1 MKAKINDEELNLVS
15 LAKKYSNENRARK
28 LFEQLR
34 WPGGKPVCPHCQN
47 NGDAKTISKLTAKAG
62 SHSSVRKGVY
72 FCGACRKPFSA
83 TVGTVFEDSHVPLSK
98 ILMAI
103 FIICS
108 SKKSVSAMQLKRM
121 LRTTYRTAWFL
132 AHRCRHAMA
141 TDFKTAKPLDNVC
154 EADETFMPNFE
165 KPGRKTCVALI
176 VERNGEARTQVI
188 ASVTAKNIGDFLGK
202 STRKTATVN
211 TDEHAAYK
219 IALKGYKRHDR
230 VCHSR
235 YEYRRHSG
243 ARQHL
248 RIVFQFAKA
257 RGVRRVALHFCRAS
271 SKVFRRIFI
280 PLEYPQTHGR
290 RAHGCVYAADCR
302 KAAHVSPASQLKGFT
317 GQRQTS
323 RMAGKTTSASPQTAS
338 DAPQQRRNPIL
349 AAYPQACLFVH
360 LAAAGNHSRPMPLL
374 RSFI

>member
-235 YEYRRHSG
+235 YEYARHNSDGTVAHVNTCESFFSLLKRGVFG
-243 ARQHL
+243 AWHCISAEHL
-248 RIVFQFAKA
+248 QKYSDEFSFRWNTRKHTDGERIVAFM
-257 RGVRRVALHFCRAS
+257 
-271 SKVFRRIFI
+271 
-280 PLEYPQTHGR
+280 PLI
-290 RAHGCVYAADCR
+290 
-302 KAAHVSPASQLKGFT
+302 
-317 GQRQTS
+317 
-323 RMAGKTTSASPQTAS
+323 AGKRLMYRQPA
-338 DAPQQRRNPIL
+338 N
-349 AAYPQACLFVH
+349 
-360 LAAAGNHSRPMPLL
+360 
-374 RSFI
+374 